1 MAQAI
6 VAPFIVFP
14 CSTQIL
20 FATMSKALFEQM
32 KEGIKTKGPEMVK
45 MGGAIFQFDIG
56 NGAADFGEN
65 PKADCTI
72 TISDADFVA
81 MSEGKLDGMQAF
93 MGGKLKI
100 KGNMMLA
107 QKLAGIL
114 EAVRN

>member
-1 MAQAI
+1 MAQARSVVSAPLLLKFFQI
-6 VAPFIVFP
+6 VV
-14 CSTQIL
+14 
-20 FATMSKALFEQM
+20 MSKALFEKM
-32 KEGIKTKGPEMVK
+32 KEGVKTRGAEMVK
-45 MGGAIFQFDIG
+45 MGGAIFQFDISDG
-56 NGAADFGEN
+56 EKFYVDLKNGTGSADFGEN

-107 QKLAGIL
+107 
-114 EAVRN
+114 